1 MNINRSIYD
10 VMVIGWHIDAGK
22 LPGEYVDYVND
33 RIPYSDPEYDEA
45 LYLVKR
51 FKEYFSFDCHSTS
64 YEDVYFGVSIW
75 PETLEDFLTLNEL
88 VAFLEECKKE
98 AIEAYRDFFGEVPR
112 EPEIFHLEC
121 QAEDQLWYEY
131 MRESF

>member
-10 VMVIGWHIDAGK
+10 VMVIGWHIDTSK
-22 LPGEYVDYVND
+22 LPGEYIDCIND

-51 FKEYFSFDCHSTS
+51 FKKYFSFDYHSPS

-112 EPEIFHLEC
+112 EPEIFRLEC

-131 MRESF
+131 M